1 MSSDY
6 DSGFNAGMRG
16 NMFGA
21 PATAEGTAGFMAG
34 QAAANSKNVGSLEW
48 IFAPLV
54 LWPFVLILYPVGGV
68 ATLLTALVAEKV
80 ALAVGLGGSPGVRW
94 ALILAPTIAV
104 CWTLVRREQFWG
116 MNRTYYYIRHVVRM
130 LILAL
135 LMNGGATNAWR
146 TARDLPAL
154 PGWEATIAWP
164 PQWMAIALWL
174 VFWQL
179 FFMRANQFRVYWNAK
194 LMSWFF
200 RPKGFSPFYFT
211 WKRADK
217 PVERQAPIAMPKRW
231 GE

>member
-6 DSGFNAGMRG
+6 NAGYDAGARG

-34 QAAANSKNVGSLEW
+34 QAAARSKNSGSLEW
-48 IFAPLV
+48 LLAPLV
-54 LWPFVLILYPVGGV
+54 LWPFILIFYPVGGA
-68 ATLLTALVAEKV
+68 ATVLTALVTEKV
-80 ALAVGLGGSPGVRW
+80 ALAVGLGGNALLRW
-94 ALILAPTIAV
+94 ALILVPTIMV
-104 CWTLVRREQFWG
+104 CWTVVRREQFWG
-116 MNRTYYYIRHVVRM
+116 MNRRYYYIRHVVRM
-130 LILAL
+130 LVLAL

-179 FFMRANQFRVYWNAK
+179 FFMRAYHFRLYWDRK
-194 LMSWFF
+194 LKMWFF
-200 RPKGFSPFYFT
+200 RPKDFPPTYFT
-211 WKRADK
+211 WKRPEQVA
-217 PVERQAPIAMPKRW
+217 ERQAPIAMPRRW